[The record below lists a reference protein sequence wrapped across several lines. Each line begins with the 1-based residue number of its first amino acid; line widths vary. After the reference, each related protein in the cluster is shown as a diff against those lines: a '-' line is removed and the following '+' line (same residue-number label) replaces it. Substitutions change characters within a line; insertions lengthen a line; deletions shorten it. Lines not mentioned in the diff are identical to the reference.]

1 LRSSSDGVPGV
12 QPMPFAG
19 LLPRPGGHA
28 TLASRGGRERTVV
41 LALRHFCR
49 SGPTCRSVPLRPPRL
64 IFVGVTDRLLEF
76 TEICKS
82 DRPRMRMASTSGLQ
96 LPSAVRVP
104 GARLA
109 ENACLPWALP
119 LAGLSGTFRR
129 ASAGLDPGFDHQPP
143 EPSTGP
149 HSPRRFLSAHGLA
162 TRPSR
167 HASDRRCGELLAVLR
182 SSVTAKG

>member
-1 LRSSSDGVPGV
+1 
-12 QPMPFAG
+12 MPFAG

-28 TLASRGGRERTVV
+28 TLASRGGREHTVV

-143 EPSTGP
+143 EPSTDNSFAATIP
-149 HSPRRFLSAHGLA
+149 IRSWAWATSRSITRCVARRAARRGQ
-162 TRPSR
+162 
-167 HASDRRCGELLAVLR
+167 ASVI
-182 SSVTAKG
+182 AKY